1 MRLPTS
7 RSHPSSPR
15 IAGPALLA
23 ATCVVLLAI
32 GPSALANTYAP
43 TRLGDPV
50 PNGCKKNDCSLRE
63 AVIAANN
70 HSGDDDI
77 VLKAGKT
84 YKLSHGAGSPAEDLA
99 RIGDLDIRGKVTI
112 ASSGKTK
119 AIVDANNHFRVFE
132 TFAAT
137 TLRRLRV
144 KRGSASGEDPGGL
157 LFGGGLYS
165 NSGGRTTIL
174 RCAFSGNSN
183 AAAVADKAHVSIS
196 RSSISGNTQGGAWAS
211 LAGLSVS
218 RSKISNNGQ
227 AGLSAVGGKL
237 TVSRSTV
244 AGNSQ
249 SGVYVASVDLPTTI
263 TRSTIRDNS
272 AEGGPGGG
280 IEVGL
285 GTLSLSRSTV
295 SGNKATGANANGG
308 GIQVSQGTA
317 TLINDTID
325 GNHADLAGGGIYALY
340 SSTVRMNAVTI
351 AHNKADADG
360 NSTGAGGG
368 IATDGTSTFGTSAF
382 DTKNSLIARNT
393 AAAGTPPDCSG
404 TVASDGQ
411 NLLTSDNS
419 GCSGFTG
426 PADFLS
432 VTPTQ
437 LNLGTL
443 RSNGGPTKTDA
454 LGQGSKAINHAGGDA
469 PKLDQRG
476 IQRVDP
482 DIGAYERR

>member
-1 MRLPTS
+1 V
-7 RSHPSSPR
+7 
-15 IAGPALLA
+15 LLA
-23 ATCVVLLAI
+23 ATCAVLLAI

-84 YKLSHGAGSPAEDLA
+84 YMLSHGAGSPAEDLA
-99 RIGDLDIRGKVTI
+99 RSGDLDIRDKVTI
-112 ASSGKTK
+112 ASSSRTK

-137 TLRRLRV
+137 TLRSLRV
-144 KRGSASGEDPGGL
+144 KRGSAFGEDPGGL

-196 RSSISGNTQGGAWAS
+196 RSSISGNPQGGAWAS

-237 TVSRSTV
+237 TVSRSTM

-272 AEGGPGGG
+272 AEGGNGGG

-340 SSTVRMNAVTI
+340 SSTVTMNAVTI
-351 AHNKADADG
+351 AHNEADADG

-368 IATDGTSTFGTSAF
+368 IATDGTSTF
-382 DTKNSLIARNT
+382 DTKNSLIARNK
-393 AAAGTPPDCSG
+393 AAAGTPPDCNG

-476 IQRVDP
+476 AQRVDP

>member
-1 MRLPTS
+1 MHLPTS
-7 RSHPSSPR
+7 RSHPSPPR
-15 IAGPALLA
+15 IAVLALLA
-23 ATCVVLLAI
+23 ATWVGLLVT
-32 GPSALANTYAP
+32 GSSALAHTYAP

-50 PNGCKKNDCSLRE
+50 PNGCKRNECSLRE

-70 HSGDDDI
+70 RSGDDDI

-84 YKLSHGAGSPAEDLA
+84 YKLSQGADSTGEDLA
-99 RIGDLDIRGKVTI
+99 RSGDLDIRDKVTI

-137 TLRRLRV
+137 ALRRLKV
-144 KRGSASGEDPGGL
+144 KRGSTIGEDPGGL

-165 NSGGRTTIL
+165 NNGGRTTIV
-174 RCAFSGNSN
+174 RCAFTGNSS
-183 AAAVADKAHVSIS
+183 AAVVAGTAHVSIS
-196 RSSISGNTQGGAWAS
+196 RSSISGNMQDGARAVS
-211 LAGLSVS
+211 ALSVS
-218 RSKISNNGQ
+218 RSTISNNGQ
-227 AGLSAVGGKL
+227 TGLSALGGEL

-244 AGNSQ
+244 AGNSP
-249 SGVYVASVDLPTTI
+249 GVYVASVDVPTTI
-263 TRSTIRDNS
+263 TRSTITGNS
-272 AEGGPGGG
+272 FEGGSGGG
-280 IEVGL
+280 IEVSL
-285 GTLSLSRSTV
+285 GTLSVSRSTV

-325 GNHADLAGGGIYALY
+325 GNHAELAGGGIYALY
-340 SSTVRMNAVTI
+340 TSTVTMNAVTI
-351 AHNKADADG
+351 AHNGADSDR
-360 NSTGAGGG
+360 NTTGDGGG
-368 IATDGTSTFGTSAF
+368 IATDGTSTFS
-382 DTKNSLIARNT
+382 TKNSLIARNT
-393 AAAGTPPDCSG
+393 AATGTPPDCSG
-404 TVASDGQ
+404 TAASDGQ

-419 GCSGFTG
+419 GCPGFTG

-432 VTPTQ
+432 VTAAN

-454 LGQGSKAINHAGGDA
+454 LGRGSRAINHAGGDA

-476 IQRVDP
+476 IRRVNP
-482 DIGAYERR
+482 DIGAFERR

>member
-1 MRLPTS
+1 MRLSTP
-7 RSHPSSPR
+7 RSGFSSPWL
-15 IAGPALLA
+15 AGPALVA
-23 ATCVVLLAI
+23 ATWVVLLVI
-32 GPSALANTYAP
+32 GSSALAHTYAP

-70 HSGDDDI
+70 RSGDDDI
-77 VLKAGKT
+77 VLKAGRT
-84 YKLSHGAGSPAEDLA
+84 YKLRQGADSAGEDLA
-99 RIGDLDIRGKVTI
+99 RSGDLDIRDKVTI
-112 ASSGKTK
+112 ASTGKTK
-119 AIVDANNHFRVFE
+119 AIVDANNQFRVFE
-132 TFAAT
+132 TFAAS
-137 TLRRLRV
+137 TLRRLKV
-144 KRGSASGEDPGGL
+144 KRGSTIGEDPGGL

-165 NSGGRTTIL
+165 NNGGRTTIL
-174 RCAFSGNSN
+174 RCAFTGNSS
-183 AAAVADKAHVSIS
+183 AAVVAGTAHVSIS
-196 RSSISGNTQGGAWAS
+196 RSSISGNTQDGARAVWA
-211 LAGLSVS
+211 LSVS
-218 RSKISNNGQ
+218 RSTISNNGQ
-227 AGLSAVGGKL
+227 TGLSALGGKL

-244 AGNSQ
+244 AGNSP
-249 SGVYVASVDLPTTI
+249 GVYVASVDVPTTI
-263 TRSTIRDNS
+263 TQSTIRGNS
-272 AEGGPGGG
+272 FEGGYGGG
-280 IEVGL
+280 IEVSL
-285 GTLSLSRSTV
+285 GTLSVSRSTV
-295 SGNKATGANANGG
+295 SGNKATGGNANGG

-325 GNHADLAGGGIYALY
+325 GNHADLEGGGIYALY
-340 SSTVRMNAVTI
+340 SSTVTMNAVTI

-360 NSTGAGGG
+360 DSTGAGGG
-368 IATDGTSTFGTSAF
+368 IATDGTSTF
-382 DTKNSLIARNT
+382 DTKNSLIALNT

-432 VTPTQ
+432 VTPTN

-454 LGQGSKAINHAGGDA
+454 LGRGSKAINRAGGDA

-476 IQRVDP
+476 IQRADP
-482 DIGAYERR
+482 DVGAYERR